1 MFLHVSFGLMRGN
14 GLLMHFCDSN
24 HEITQTQ
31 QEEKEQRQRAGI
43 NCMLMR
49 I

>member
-1 MFLHVSFGLMRGN
+1 
-14 GLLMHFCDSN
+14 MHFCDSN
-24 HEITQTQ
+24 HEITKMQ
-31 QEEKEQRQRAGI
+31 QKKEQHQIAQT

>member
-1 MFLHVSFGLMRGN
+1 M
-14 GLLMHFCDSN
+14 
-24 HEITQTQ
+24 Q
-31 QEEKEQRQRAGI
+31 QEEKEQHQTVGI